1 MRDEED
7 EVPTATHGVHEAHL
21 YLLLRNTVHG
31 YREILTPLGR
41 VGGDLNAVD
50 VDEVGV
56 RSLWRHKFVRAA
68 TSRHDEHTAVLP
80 VPLLASG
87 HTREKDLLLLNRRGD
102 RAANRRCSKEKETEA
117 GHGER

>member
-1 MRDEED
+1 MPGRED
-7 EVPTATHGVHEAHL
+7 EVSITTCGVHKAHL
-21 YLLLRNTVHG
+21 YCFLRNTIHG
-31 YREILTPLGR
+31 YREVLSPLRR
-41 VGGDLNAVD
+41 VRGDFYAVD
-50 VDEVGV
+50 ADEVGV
-56 RSLWRHKFVRAA
+56 GSLWRHEFIRAA

-117 GHGER
+117 SHGER